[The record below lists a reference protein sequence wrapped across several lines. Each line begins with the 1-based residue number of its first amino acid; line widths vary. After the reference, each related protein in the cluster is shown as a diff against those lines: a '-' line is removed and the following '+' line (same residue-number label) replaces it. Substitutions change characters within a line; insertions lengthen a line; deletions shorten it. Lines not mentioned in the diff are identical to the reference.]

1 MRDKLLSQAFKPLA
15 KLVLR
20 VQVQLHMPNALPTWT
35 AAQRCSL
42 PACRAATDGQRRLY
56 RFYPDC
62 SDCVK

>member
-35 AAQRCSL
+35 AA
-42 PACRAATDGQRRLY
+42 P
-56 RFYPDC
+56 
-62 SDCVK
+62 VK